1 VRVEARE
8 VLSGPQIFC
17 ALLWELRGPI
27 SMGGEMFWK
36 IYYLIRNFLI
46 LHLNI
51 EN

>member
-1 VRVEARE
+1 VCVEAHE
-8 VLSGPQIFC
+8 VPSRPQIFC

-27 SMGGEMFWK
+27 SMRGEMFWK
-36 IYYLIRNFLI
+36 IYYLIRNLLI